1 MTGTSAFSQSQ
12 SSSRVTRSSEKRITR
27 IVSVLSEVK
36 LGHEID
42 PGHSIQTRGSRRRG
56 RRCRL
61 RDRRNGRLASPTLLS
76 LFIPSPRPLTN
87 PRPVPTPRS
96 KSSDPVSP
104 SLLERLARQLHVVLI
119 PGSRVEE
126 SFALTGALVGS
137 VLARLAWSML
147 ARLAGVLLALLVLT
161 MLAVLASGC
170 CSHGSPCLCSLCSPL
185 DGARSARL
193 RLLAGA
199 RL

>member
-1 MTGTSAFSQSQ
+1 MEVEGVRDDMTGTSAFSQSQ

-126 SFALTGALVGS
+126 SFALIGTRLEYARKARRS
-137 VLARLAWSML
+137 ILAVLAWSVL
-147 ARLAGVLLALLVLT
+147 ARLAGVLLALLVLIVLARLAVI
-161 MLAVLASGC
+161 MLALLAS
-170 CSHGSPCLCSLCSPL
+170 
-185 DGARSARL
+185 
-193 RLLAGA
+193 
-199 RL
+199 